1 MPLIPNGRFTNDSKD
16 VEQNIRNQTAK
27 KSCLVCEN
35 FRACHPRTSLCYCTD
50 GSKAVFLDAGC
61 SSWKLDPKL
70 KSINTARE

>member
-1 MPLIPNGRFTNDSKD
+1 MPLIPDRVSKHNPKDS
-16 VEQNIRNQTAK
+16 EQLIKNQTAK